1 MTTTFHCDKLCELFD
16 EHAPRILPWIIE
28 RANSGDEFAAY
39 EVTSRSL
46 KHAAIWD
53 AVTDPAKLA
62 ELMALALRARGFGGA
77 IYVHEQE
84 LHVCWSMTANC
95 TTTQWLTVP
104 QARARLLRIM
114 HTPADPTSRDE
125 CERILRGDDGV

>member
-1 MTTTFHCDKLCELFD
+1 MTTFHCATLCSGPCC
-16 EHAPRILPWIIE
+16 APLLHMLTRSQ
-28 RANSGDEFAAY
+28 SGVSMEPRKDTP
-39 EVTSRSL
+39 VSIRC
-46 KHAAIWD
+46 AIV
-53 AVTDPAKLA
+53 AVLDPVKLA